1 MTHYPA
7 AIPDDDR
14 TTPAVAATPV
24 VPDYLAM
31 DRASRRMHA
40 AHAHLTGRDHPD
52 PAMLAEMA
60 DFDEE
65 LALVQALSGYD
76 SYAYALAQAPDFV
89 EKLRVHLRAQRA
101 IDRDRTTRP

>member
-1 MTHYPA
+1 MTLYPDDIPEDVAVPA
-7 AIPDDDR
+7 APIN
-14 TTPAVAATPV
+14 
-24 VPDYLAM
+24 PDYQAM

-60 DFDEE
+60 NFDEE

-76 SYAYALAQAPDFV
+76 SYCYALAQAPDFV
-89 EKLRVHLRAQRA
+89 EKLRVHLRAQRT
-101 IDRDRTTRP
+101 IDRDRVTHP